1 MATIGEE
8 DGLGNPQIL
17 CMLQCS
23 DGTILAGS
31 DGSGIAVIRN
41 NKVQRTVSMKA
52 GLTSDVILRIVA
64 LDKGY
69 LIITSNGFWPVYE

>member
-1 MATIGEE
+1 MHIVDHIMKRKAYLQDVYQRQGIDFIRNGKVVATIGEE

-31 DGSGIAVIRN
+31 DGSEMCIRD
-41 NKVQRTVSMKA
+41 RH
-52 GLTSDVILRIVA
+52 
-64 LDKGY
+64 
-69 LIITSNGFWPVYE
+69 